1 MFINRCLIFKHS
13 SFLSNCTSV
22 FLVPYEHPSSMVVV
36 LCFVAV
42 FHVAVLLKTKMPFGI
57 RNGTKDP
64 VATFMYNMME
74 SAFGFLEDSL
84 KG

>member
-22 FLVPYEHPSSMVVV
+22 FLVPYEHPSSMMVM
-36 LCFVAV
+36 LCFVAM
-42 FHVAVLLKTKMPFGI
+42 FHVAILLKTKMPFGI
-57 RNGTKDP
+57 RNRTKDL
-64 VATFMYNMME
+64 VATFMYDMVKR
-74 SAFGFLEDSL
+74 AFWFLEDSL